1 MGGLALGSDRPW
13 STAKR
18 RSLDWDSLLRCG
30 DGGRGGSYAPDP
42 RKSSGLSVL
51 VPVKIT
57 RKLLIRALTH
67 SNTLFREFS
76 LISMRR
82 IPELPAGPHKLLAF
96 LVETLKQK
104 ENLISLED
112 PEVSDNLLEF
122 EDRVWSLLL
131 MPMNIFSFIQII
143 LLFLCNEYNKY
154 S

>member
-1 MGGLALGSDRPW
+1 
-13 STAKR
+13 
-18 RSLDWDSLLRCG
+18 
-30 DGGRGGSYAPDP
+30 
-42 RKSSGLSVL
+42 
-51 VPVKIT
+51 
-57 RKLLIRALTH
+57 
-67 SNTLFREFS
+67 
-76 LISMRR
+76 MRR